1 MFLLSIILLFLSG
14 ALAAAS
20 RITRRFPQFRD
31 TIIRMSRFKVLL
43 GFVLLLL
50 AIGGTFDLLF
60 GNHHGWFV
68 YALELLLMYALG
80 LIQGMGILKQLLQ
93 NIRFIEKIE
102 DWRIRILPYE
112 ELLGLTAMVLSVFS
126 LLSYIF

>member
-20 RITRRFPQFRD
+20 LITRRFPQFQD
-31 TIIRMSRFKVLL
+31 TIIRMGRFKVLL

-60 GNHHGWFV
+60 GHHLGWFV
-68 YALELLLMYALG
+68 YVLELLMMYALG
-80 LIQGMGILKQLLQ
+80 LIQGIGILKQLIQ

-102 DWRIRILPYE
+102 DWRSRILPYE
-112 ELLGLTAMVLSVFS
+112 EMLGLTAMVLSVFS